1 MSDDLLIDAGVH
13 PNFRVNAELREY
25 LKPPWRNRG
34 IPDIEKNHYTAPGG
48 DYAERL
54 VSSDDVYPAS
64 DPEVV
69 SRQLF
74 DEQGV
79 DVAILLPL
87 TRGNNPDRRL
97 ASAICGAI
105 NLWQAERW
113 LDEGNPHGRFRGT
126 IRVNPHDPEG
136 AVREIENWADHPLM
150 VQIGVPLEARDPYGK
165 PQYWPVWEAAARH
178 RLPVVMHVDG
188 GAGADLP
195 PTPAGSPRTYA
206 AFAALSP
213 LNGFYHLLNLIA
225 EGVFERLED
234 LVFVFGDGGSDAAV
248 PLLWRYD
255 MFWRAFRDVTPWSPQ
270 PGSHYVKRQVRFL
283 TSRIEGPK
291 TAEIG
296 AGWWAQGD
304 RASLMMYA
312 SHYPH
317 WSMATP
323 DDPFPGLDEEQRR
336 MVRGGTAA
344 ELYGIASPAVA

>member
-1 MSDDLLIDAGVH
+1 VPEGLLIDAGVH

-48 DYAERL
+48 DYAGHL
-54 VSSDDVYPAS
+54 VDDGEEYPAS
-64 DPEVV
+64 DPAVV
-69 SRQLF
+69 ARHLF

-97 ASAICGAI
+97 ASAICAAI
-105 NLWQAERW
+105 NDWQAERW
-113 LDEGNPHGRFRGT
+113 LEADGRFRGT
-126 IRVNPHDPEG
+126 IRVNPNDPEN
-136 AVREIENWADHPLM
+136 AVREIERWAGHPLM

-178 RLPVVMHVDG
+178 RLPVVTHIDG

-213 LNGFYHLLNLIA
+213 LNAFYHLLNLIA
-225 EGVFERLED
+225 EGVFERFEN
-234 LVFVFGDGGSDAAV
+234 LVFVIGDGGSDFAI

-255 MFWRAFRDVTPWSPQ
+255 MFWRAFRDVTPWSPH
-270 PGSHYVKRQVRFL
+270 PGSHYVRRQVRFL
-283 TSRIEGPK
+283 TSRLEGPA
-291 TAEIG
+291 TDLG
-296 AGWWAQGD
+296 PDWWAQGD
-304 RASLMMYA
+304 RASLLMYA

-317 WSMATP
+317 WSLATP
-323 DDPFPGLDEEQRR
+323 RDPFRGLDDERR
-336 MVRGGTAA
+336 AQVFGQTAA
-344 ELYGIASPAVA
+344 ELYGITSPAAA